1 MKPTFL
7 PAFVAL
13 ALSCSTSAAGI
24 PSFGTIIA
32 RQADLLPSYDYVV
45 VGGGVGGLVVA
56 NRLSED
62 PDSMSPHCRV
72 LLRANNYSY
81 CVGD

>member
-13 ALSCSTSAAGI
+13 AFSCSTSAAGI
-24 PSFGTIIA
+24 ASFGTIIA
-32 RQADLLPSYDYVV
+32 RQADLLPEYDYVV

-62 PDSMSPHCRV
+62 PHSMSPRC
-72 LLRANNYSY
+72 
-81 CVGD
+81 